1 MLSSS
6 FPTAFTKGKKKEERR
21 FLSPSQLPLQKK
33 RKEKGALKKAP
44 FLLAFSG
51 IYFCSSLCRWT
62 VWVGK
67 AKEAPSSSTI
77 FIMP

>member
-1 MLSSS
+1 MFSSS
-6 FPTAFTKGKKKEERR
+6 FPTTFTKEA
-21 FLSPSQLPLQKK
+21 K
-33 RKEKGALKKAP
+33 RKRSLEKRLL
-44 FLLAFSG
+44 FLLDFSG